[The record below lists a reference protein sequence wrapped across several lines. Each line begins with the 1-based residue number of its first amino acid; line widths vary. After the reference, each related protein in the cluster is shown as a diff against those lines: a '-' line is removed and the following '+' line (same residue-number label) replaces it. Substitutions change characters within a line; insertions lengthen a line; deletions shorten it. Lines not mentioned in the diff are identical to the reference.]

1 MGLRSVRRFKRA
13 GALKGFPLYLFSLK
27 GLALTFLTVFV
38 LAVLLLQP
46 LSAQQAAE
54 LVVHVAVTGSDG
66 KPLAGSVIEGFAPGA
81 EADATTPDSATPV
94 CKAVADDAGHADLH
108 CKGVQEILL
117 SVEKD
122 GYLVSR
128 SEVSAQGGRESVADV
143 VLQTKPAVNQSIV
156 VQAETES
163 PVEQVESSTTTVSKE
178 QANAT
183 SLRPVTLTD
192 ALPLVPGVIRTP
204 DGRVQIAGLTEDH
217 SALIINSVGVNDPA
231 TGNFGLSVP
240 VDTVDSIQVMQSP
253 YLAQYGNFIAG
264 VVSAETKRGGDKWGY
279 SLNDPL
285 PDFRIR
291 SGHLVGLQDATP
303 RLNFDGPLIRNR
315 LYVSEGSEYLMHKD
329 EVRTLPFPDNQAR
342 SNAFNSFSQMDWE
355 AGARNSVT
363 ATLHFAPHT
372 MHYEGLNY
380 FDPEPVTPNANY
392 QEDTGTIRDRLAI
405 GGGLLSS
412 TFAGTRVAS
421 NISAQ
426 DGSGTMTLSPT
437 GDTGN
442 YFGQQTRE
450 ATRFQWIETW
460 NPKTIESHGQHEL
473 QFGSVIG
480 HAEDAGYVAGRDVN
494 LLDANGALIQTISF
508 SGNGAFDL
516 ADLEMAAYG
525 EDHWILNSRF
535 AADYGLRV
543 ETQSLTYTTRVAPRV
558 GFTWSPHG
566 SETTVIR
573 GGAGVF
579 YDNVPLD
586 TYAFGSFPE
595 QVITTYD
602 GAGNVVDGPRTYL
615 NLTGTEAKSQFP
627 FIHQDQHS
635 GDFAPYSVAWN
646 VEGDRA
652 INRFLRLRARYIQA
666 DAQNQLTLTPTV
678 TSKWNA
684 MVLGTSGSLHTRQAE
699 FTAKMGDTKNRQFY
713 FSYVRQFARGE
724 FNDAASYLGD
734 FPYPVIRTPISA
746 STTGEIPNRFMLWG
760 LTTLPW
766 KMRIA
771 PHIEWRDGFP
781 WQPMDE
787 FQNYVAPGALQ
798 PRYPRYF
805 SADARIGK
813 DLPVGSHHAG
823 RLSITVRNL
832 TNHNNPLQV
841 HDNVADPL
849 YGTFFGNYGR
859 HFLADFDILF

>member
-1 MGLRSVRRFKRA
+1 MRWGCERAALSLMRSAF
-13 GALKGFPLYLFSLK
+13 
-27 GLALTFLTVFV
+27 
-38 LAVLLLQP
+38 VLLLLIPVRQ
-46 LSAQQAAE
+46 LSAQSTSVQSAGE
-54 LVVHVAVTGSDG
+54 VVVRVAVAGGDG
-66 KPLAGSVIEGFAPGA
+66 RPLGGALIEGFAPGV
-81 EADATTPDSATPV
+81 EPDSASPV
-94 CKAVADDAGHADLH
+94 CKAVADSGGHAELR
-108 CKGVQEILL
+108 CKGVGEILL
-117 SVEKD
+117 SVAKD
-122 GYLVSR
+122 GYLASR
-128 SEVSAQGGRESVADV
+128 SEISIGSGRESTADV
-143 VLQTKPAVNQSIV
+143 VLQTKPAVSQSIV
-156 VQAETES
+156 VQAETQS
-163 PVEQVESSTTTVSKE
+163 PVEQAESSATTVSKE

-183 SLRPVTLTD
+183 SLRPNTLVD
-192 ALPLVPGVIRTP
+192 ALPLVPGVIRTT
-204 DGRVQIAGLTEDH
+204 DGRVQIAGLSEDH

-264 VVSAETKRGGDKWGY
+264 VVSAETRRGGDKWGY

-303 RLNFDGPLIRNR
+303 RFNFDGPLIRNR
-315 LYVSEGSEYLMHKD
+315 LYVTEGSEYLMHKD
-329 EVRTLPFPDNQAR
+329 EVRTLPFPYNQAR
-342 SNAFNSFSQMDWE
+342 SNAFNSFSQMDLE
-355 AGARNSVT
+355 AGARNSIT

-426 DGSGTMTLSPT
+426 GSDAMVLSLT
-437 GDTGN
+437 GDTGS

-460 NPKTIESHGQHEL
+460 SPKTIESHGQHEL

-494 LLDANGALIQTISF
+494 LLNANGALIRSISF
-508 SGNGAFDL
+508 TGNGAFDL
-516 ADLEMAAYG
+516 ADLEMAGYG

-535 AADYGLRV
+535 AADVGLRV

-586 TYAFGSFPE
+586 TYAFGSFPD

-615 NLTGTEAKSQFP
+615 NLTSTEAKPQFP
-627 FIHQDQHS
+627 LIHQDPHS

-652 INRFLRLRARYIQA
+652 INQYLRVRARYIQA
-666 DAQNQLTLTPTV
+666 DAQNQLTLTPTIAQNW
-678 TSKWNA
+678 SA

-699 FTAKMGDTKNRQFY
+699 FTAKAGDSKQRQFY

-724 FNDAASYLGD
+724 FNDASGYLGD
-734 FPYPVIRTPISA
+734 FPYPVIRTPVSA
-746 STTGEIPNRFMLWG
+746 STAGEIPNRFLLWG

-771 PHIEWRDGFP
+771 PHIEWRNGFP

-813 DLPVGSHHAG
+813 DLPLGSHHAG
-823 RLSITVRNL
+823 RLSITARNI
-832 TNHNNPLQV
+832 TNHTNPLQV